1 MSDFSPDYAELYRQ
15 YQRPESDFFGGM
27 ALLAMIACVINCA
40 LPQVQMLLTGG
51 NVPIPQ
57 GLIKIA
63 CFGALVVLMLAYGR
77 LDLSSFPTGTWLLAM
92 AYLVLVFPFLWFWQG
107 KEPGEILLAYNAYYC
122 PLIFAPVACAM
133 KGKLSDRLSMRIF
146 LGVFAACALLGW
158 AQFIL
163 QTPIVQLSSND
174 GNFRIYSS
182 LWMQE
187 GETTVRSTSFFGS
200 ALEYGSFCVLVSAIG
215 IGICRRRGG
224 WKIGVPLYLFA
235 AASCYTTLT
244 RVVFLQLI
252 IATVAAMTFTFGRS
266 LRRMTWQ
273 PFTALGVGYLIAFSG
288 IAKLIGQTKSL
299 YDNSSLEL
307 RLIQWEVY
315 GSELWRGTLM
325 QKLFGLGF
333 CQADKPVIVPRRDDF
348 LGKASTVLVDNLY
361 LALTLHIG
369 LVGMVVILALLWAMW
384 RCLRKETI
392 KRPTPLLIGISSFW
406 ATFLMT
412 GMFNVQP
419 ALYGFWFLI
428 GILVLH
434 RAEDLDEDQD
444 VPLLEEDE
452 PVLEPG
458 ELETVSP

>member
-1 MSDFSPDYAELYRQ
+1 MSDFSPSYGEIYRQ

-27 ALLAMIACVINCA
+27 ALLAMLACVVNCV
-40 LPQVQMLLTGG
+40 LPQVEMLLTGG
-51 NVPIPQ
+51 GVPVPQ
-57 GLIKIA
+57 AFIKAA
-63 CFGALVVLMLAYGR
+63 CFGALIILMLVYGK
-77 LDLSSFPTGTWLLAM
+77 LDLSSFPTSTWLFAM
-92 AYLVLVFPFLWFWQG
+92 AYLVLVFPYLWFSQR

-122 PLIFAPVACAM
+122 PLIFAPAACAL
-133 KGKLSDRLSMRIF
+133 KGKLSDSLAVRVFLCIF
-146 LGVFAACALLGW
+146 GACALLGW
-158 AQFIL
+158 AQFIF
-163 QTPIVQLSSND
+163 QDPIVRLASSD
-174 GNFRIYSS
+174 GSFRIYSS

-200 ALEYGSFCVLVSAIG
+200 ALEYGSFCVLVAAIG
-215 IGICRRRGG
+215 IGICRKRGG

-244 RVVFLQLI
+244 RVVFLQLA
-252 IATVAAMTFTFGRS
+252 IATVAALTFTFGRS

-299 YDNSSLEL
+299 IDNSSLEL
-307 RLIQWEVY
+307 RLLQWEMY
-315 GSELWRGTLM
+315 GAELWRGTLA
-325 QKLFGLGF
+325 QQLFGLGF

-369 LVGMVVILALLWAMW
+369 LVGMVSVLALLWAMW
-384 RCLRKETI
+384 RYLRKETI
-392 KRPTPLLIGISSFW
+392 ERPTPLLIGIASFW

-428 GILVLH
+428 GILVFR
-434 RAEDLDEDQD
+434 RAGDFDQAGD
-444 VPLLEEDE
+444 VLQSEEDE
-452 PVLEPG
+452 PVSEFG
-458 ELETVSP
+458 ELEAVAP

>member
-1 MSDFSPDYAELYRQ
+1 
-15 YQRPESDFFGGM
+15 
-27 ALLAMIACVINCA
+27 
-40 LPQVQMLLTGG
+40 
-51 NVPIPQ
+51 
-57 GLIKIA
+57 
-63 CFGALVVLMLAYGR
+63 
-77 LDLSSFPTGTWLLAM
+77 
-92 AYLVLVFPFLWFWQG
+92 
-107 KEPGEILLAYNAYYC
+107 
-122 PLIFAPVACAM
+122 
-133 KGKLSDRLSMRIF
+133 
-146 LGVFAACALLGW
+146 
-158 AQFIL
+158 
-163 QTPIVQLSSND
+163 
-174 GNFRIYSS
+174 
-182 LWMQE
+182 
-187 GETTVRSTSFFGS
+187 
-200 ALEYGSFCVLVSAIG
+200 
-215 IGICRRRGG
+215 
-224 WKIGVPLYLFA
+224 
-235 AASCYTTLT
+235 
-244 RVVFLQLI
+244 
-252 IATVAAMTFTFGRS
+252 
-266 LRRMTWQ
+266 
-273 PFTALGVGYLIAFSG
+273 
-288 IAKLIGQTKSL
+288 
-299 YDNSSLEL
+299 
-307 RLIQWEVY
+307 
-315 GSELWRGTLM
+315 M

-369 LVGMVVILALLWAMW
+369 LVGMVVIVALLWAMW